1 MRNNVLIVNESL
13 RYAESLKKMVLDV
26 NPSLNIILSDN
37 VKEAYKYIMNVTIDL
52 FILDVLMNVEKP
64 DDISGIRLAEQ
75 IREINKY
82 VLTPMIFVT
91 SAEDPELYA
100 YEELNCLGYF
110 AKPFSIEKFKTK
122 LKKALYYRTARNE
135 NKALIFRRGGSVY
148 PIQIKDIAFIES
160 VSHSLRVHLGDG
172 TVVDVLYKTYNDLLN
187 EADSE
192 YLFQCER
199 GIVANKSYI
208 LCLDIPNRSII
219 LKNDLGRIGIG
230 STYKKRIKD
239 TLGELII

>member
-1 MRNNVLIVNESL
+1 MKKNVLIVNESL
-13 RYAESLKKMVLDV
+13 RYAEKLKAMVLEV
-26 NPSLNIILSDN
+26 NSNSNVILIDN
-37 VKEAYKYIMNVTIDL
+37 VKEAYEYIMNVTIDL
-52 FILDVLMNVEKP
+52 FILDVLMNVENP

-75 IREINKY
+75 IREITKY

-110 AKPFSIEKFKTK
+110 AKPFSTEKFKKK
-122 LKKALYYRTARNE
+122 LQKGLCYRTTRNE
-135 NKALIFRRGGSVY
+135 NKALLFRRGGIIY

-160 VSHSLRVHLGDG
+160 ISHSLRVHLGNG
-172 TVVDVLYKTYNDLLN
+172 KVVDVLYKTYSSLLS

-192 YLFQCER
+192 YLFQCGR
-199 GIVANKSYI
+199 GIVANKNYV
-208 LCLDIPNRSII
+208 LCLDIPNRSIV
-219 LKNDLGRIGIG
+219 LKNDLGKIDIG

-239 TLGELII
+239 TLSELII

>member
-1 MRNNVLIVNESL
+1 MKNNVLIVNESL

-26 NPSLNIILSDN
+26 NPRLNIILTDN
-37 VKEAYKYIMNVTIDL
+37 VKEAYEYIMNVTIDL
-52 FILDVLMNVEKP
+52 FILDVLMNVEKS

-110 AKPFSIEKFKTK
+110 AKPFSVEKFKAK
-122 LKKALYYRTARNE
+122 LKKALHYRTTRNE
-135 NKALIFRRGGSVY
+135 NKALIFRKGGSVY

-160 VSHSLRVHLGDG
+160 ISHSLRVHLGDG
-172 TVVDVLYKTYNDLLN
+172 TVVDALYKTYNDLLT

-219 LKNDLGRIGIG
+219 LKNDLGRVGIG
-230 STYKKRIKD
+230 STYKKRIKNA
-239 TLGELII
+239 LEEFII